1 MCNAQVNINQNGCG
15 NWASSQK
22 KGGFIY
28 TVLFLSVDQ
37 QLPMKVLILFTL
49 LATFILFG
57 ETTSKQHYRIVPVK
71 SSHLCQQYPAGSC
84 LTLDQLSSQLNVTG
98 DITLS
103 FLPGDHLLTWDLSIS
118 GANNVTFSNENNSLS
133 PPRIHCLEDKRIAIN
148 YTSLFTMQGL
158 VISGCK
164 TLTGTESPVCVNRT
178 AARIHNCNFTNNSA
192 KVAGGALQ
200 VRNSP
205 INITDTSFVSNF
217 GPESGGAVD
226 SWGSQLIIMR
236 SSFINNTAKYGG
248 GIHIG
253 GGYSL
258 LFEYVNFW
266 NNQAKFGAAVHGN
279 GNVTT
284 FINCNFT
291 NNREG
296 QGAVYTSN
304 LLTFKESNIF
314 SGNNRGIYAENSHIS
329 FGGRTQFINNTCNG
343 DGGAIWSYES
353 TITFEPSS
361 KIFIYGNF
369 AVMHGGG
376 IYLIECTLSS
386 FGDILITEN
395 AAEMSGG
402 GIYAFHSSIRISE
415 NPLEGL
421 GNFHIH
427 HNTAKYDGG
436 GVYLFASL
444 VRISGEFS
452 ICGNL
457 ADHYGGGMFL
467 KSNSLITIEN
477 VNIDKVYFHLK
488 YNSAVKGGGVYIVDV
503 DDSQC
508 LKNNLCLLQISLLY
522 TSGIFNNISESPPLI
537 SFVNNTATETGSDL
551 YGGLLDRCTAYLFGP
566 HSGLQFLQIY
576 SSFNWAPHKQ
586 RVVFSDNDVKY
597 YGRVTNVSEFYNH
610 ISSDTVRVCFCE
622 DDIIDCSSTPP
633 CVFKKKG
640 EGFTLSLIATDQV
653 GKPLNATIIS
663 SLKSEIGEI
672 GGLKAGQQ
680 YRQIGDRCTKLEFN
694 IYSSGTKAAV
704 EIYADGPCENQ
715 GFSKQE
721 VNITFLPCVCPVGFE
736 RVPSDIDCSCDCDK
750 RLTHYI
756 SNCST
761 ENETIQVN
769 KNVWIKYINFTNSTS
784 EYITHGCPFGYCVDK
799 PVTLSL
805 ADQDAQCAFNRTGTL
820 CGECDE
826 GFSLV
831 FASSECQQCSN
842 YYLFLLLPFAV
853 AGIALVAFILILN
866 MTVAT
871 GTIHGL
877 IFYANILAANRSI
890 FSPFDTPNF
899 LTVFISWLN
908 LDLGIQTCF
917 YSGMDSYG
925 KAMLQLVFPI
935 YVFLLIAIIIVL
947 CEYSQRFASLLG
959 KKNPEATLYTLVLL
973 SYSKLIRLIITALQF
988 TTISYPDDTKDTVWL
1003 YDANV
1008 LYFTASHIPRFI
1020 AAIIIT
1026 LLGTVYTTLLLFGQ
1040 LFNRCSE
1047 YRVMKWTTHKY
1058 YIHFMKAHHAPLSD
1072 KHRYW
1077 VGLLLLARLAHYIIS
1092 AFMTDYAVITSAS
1105 FLAFLLILYKQL
1117 IGRIYGTRWLDSLE
1131 SLFLVNLNVLGVA
1144 TLLVRYR
1151 YVTNGNQQALAIV
1164 SMSVTFIAF
1173 SALVLYHILR
1183 SCGVRPGDVL
1193 SRQVVM
1199 SRRRSYQCIPSR
1211 EIDKDDKFEDE
1222 PLTDDGDTQ
1231 NENAPGHYSS
1241 LPIRFTVPD
1250 DQLREPALD
1259 DLIPVRPE
1267 DYAQCGIA
1275 QAPQQ
1280 QVRQLVT
1287 YAEVD
1292 IGHKKTHT

>member
-1 MCNAQVNINQNGCG
+1 
-15 NWASSQK
+15 
-22 KGGFIY
+22 
-28 TVLFLSVDQ
+28 
-37 QLPMKVLILFTL
+37 MKVLVPFTL

-57 ETTSKQHYRIVPVK
+57 ETTSEQHYRIVPVK

-84 LTLDQLSSQLNVTG
+84 LTLDQLSSQLNETG

-118 GANNVTFSNENNSLS
+118 GANNVTFSSENYSLS
-133 PPRIHCLEDKRIAIN
+133 LPRITCLEDKGISIN
-148 YTSLFTMQGL
+148 HTSLFTMQGL
-158 VISGCK
+158 AISGCK
-164 TLTGTESPVCVNRT
+164 TLTGKSPVHVNRT

-192 KVAGGALQ
+192 AKYGGALL
-200 VRNSP
+200 VSNSA
-205 INITDTSFVSNF
+205 INITDTSFVGNSGITN
-217 GPESGGAVD
+217 GGAV
-226 SWGSQLIIMR
+226 SGWNSQLTILR
-236 SSFINNTAKYGG
+236 SSFINNTAEYGG
-248 GIHIG
+248 GIDIG
-253 GGYSL
+253 TDEMFSNS

-266 NNQAKFGAAVHGN
+266 NNQARFGAAVSSSGN
-279 GNVTT
+279 STI
-284 FINCNFT
+284 FFNCNFID
-291 NNREG
+291 NREG
-296 QGAVYTSN
+296 QGAVYITN
-304 LLTFKESNIF
+304 GLLTFKEGIF
-314 SGNNRGIYAENSHIS
+314 SGNNRCIRAENSQVS
-329 FGGRTQFINNTCNG
+329 FVGRTQFINNTCNG

-353 TITFEPSS
+353 TITFEPFSE
-361 KIFIYGNF
+361 IFINSNF
-369 AVMHGGG
+369 AVMGGG
-376 IYLIECTLSS
+376 IYLIECILSS

-395 AAEMSGG
+395 AAEISGG
-402 GIYAFHSSIRISE
+402 GIVAYYSSIRIRE
-415 NPLEGL
+415 

-427 HNTAKYDGG
+427 HNTAKCDGG

-444 VRISGEFS
+444 VRISAECL
-452 ICGNL
+452 ICGNQ
-457 ADHYGGGMFL
+457 AGHFGGGMFL

-522 TSGIFNNISESPPLI
+522 TSGIFNNISKSPPLI

-640 EGFTLSLIATDQV
+640 EGFTLSLVATDQV

-672 GGLKAGQQ
+672 GRLKAGQQ
-680 YRQIGDRCTKLEFN
+680 YRQISDQCTKLEFN
-694 IYSSGTKAAV
+694 VYSSGTKAAV
-704 EIYADGPCENQ
+704 EIYADGPCRNQ

-769 KNVWIKYINFTNSTS
+769 NNVWIKYINFTNSTS
-784 EYITHGCPFGYCVDK
+784 EYITHDCPFGYCVEK

-805 ADQDAQCAFNRTGTL
+805 TDQDAQCAFNRSGIL

-826 GFSLV
+826 GLSLV

-890 FSPFDTPNF
+890 FLPFDTPNF

-917 YSGMDSYG
+917 YNGMDSYG
-925 KAMLQLVFPI
+925 KAMLQLVFPV

-947 CEYSQRFASLLG
+947 CEYSQRIANLLG

-973 SYSKLIRLIITALQF
+973 SYSKLIRLIITTLQF
-988 TTISYPDDTKDTVWL
+988 TTISYPDGTKDTVWL

-1008 LYFTASHIPRFI
+1008 FYFTYSHIPRFI
-1020 AAIIIT
+1020 AAIITI
-1026 LLGTVYTTLLLFGQ
+1026 LLGTVYTMLLLFGQ
-1040 LFNRCSE
+1040 LFNCCSE

-1058 YIHFMKAHHAPLSD
+1058 YIHFLKAHHAPFSD

-1092 AFMTDYAVITSAS
+1092 AFMTDFIVITSAS

-1144 TLLVRYR
+1144 TLLLR

-1164 SMSVTFIAF
+1164 SMTVTFVAF
-1173 SALVLYHILR
+1173 SALVLYHILY
-1183 SCGVRPGDVL
+1183 SCRIRIR
-1193 SRQVVM
+1193 RQAVI
-1199 SRRRSYQCIPSR
+1199 SRRQSYQRIPST
-1211 EIDKDDKFEDE
+1211 EIDHDDHFDNE
-1222 PLTDDGDTQ
+1222 PLTGNGDMQ
-1231 NENAPGHYSS
+1231 DEYAPGHYNS
-1241 LPIRFTVPD
+1241 PPMRIAVRD

-1275 QAPQQ
+1275 QASQQ

-1287 YAEVD
+1287 YAVVD
-1292 IGHKKTHT
+1292 IRGKKTHN